1 MVERILEQQQAVSAV
16 LAKDRKS
23 WHIMPTD
30 AQLSVLEKLV
40 KVLEPLHFLTD
51 ALAGE
56 EDVTASAIKPIL
68 KHIEEI
74 CTQKSDDHH
83 LTKEIKSLILE
94 NLSTHYESAMMSSL
108 LDKCAFLDP

>member
-1 MVERILEQQQAVSAV
+1 MIERILEQQQAISAVSAE
-16 LAKDRKS
+16 DRKS

-30 AQLSVLEKLV
+30 AQFSVLEKLA

-56 EDVTASAIKPIL
+56 EEVTASAIRPIL

-83 LTKEIKSLILE
+83 LIKEIKSLVLE
-94 NLSTHYESAMMSSL
+94 DLSTCYESAMMSSL
-108 LDKCAFLDP
+108 RDKCAS